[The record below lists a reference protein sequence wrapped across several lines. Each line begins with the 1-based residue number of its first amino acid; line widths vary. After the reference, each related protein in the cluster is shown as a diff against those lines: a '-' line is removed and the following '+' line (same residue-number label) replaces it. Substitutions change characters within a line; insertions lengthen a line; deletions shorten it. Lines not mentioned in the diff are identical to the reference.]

1 MHIKRSLE
9 RLLLFIYPVFRGS
22 FLCGRSCSCRE
33 LSRCYLP
40 KFCVCFGCC
49 RMVFE
54 QASGLPDTMVP
65 SVFSK
70 ASDLQDM
77 QGLSI
82 PCGMRVIQTHR
93 ILIHVIRMG
102 VCRMTGAL
110 RKLVIQMRVIQTGA
124 LRKLVIQ
131 TGALLI
137 HVTLIHKSRK
147 CVNHTSDA
155 PR

>member
-102 VCRMTGAL
+102 VCRMTA
-110 RKLVIQMRVIQTGA
+110 VIPKR
-124 LRKLVIQ
+124 
-131 TGALLI
+131 ALLI

>member
-1 MHIKRSLE
+1 
-9 RLLLFIYPVFRGS
+9 
-22 FLCGRSCSCRE
+22 
-33 LSRCYLP
+33 
-40 KFCVCFGCC
+40 
-49 RMVFE
+49 MVFE

-110 RKLVIQMRVIQTGA
+110 RKLVIQ
-124 LRKLVIQ
+124 

-137 HVTLIHKSRK
+137 HVIRTHESRK